1 MPRHRKRDSLTLD
14 RHGERS
20 VAIQPVRRW
29 PLDCRASLAMT
40 GGLGLLQG
48 AMLSFL
54 VTVATPAIAQRTTNN
69 AVTQADDAFGR
80 AVGNEKIG
88 IYSAEEVRGFNPV
101 EAGNVRIEGL
111 YYDQQGLA
119 SNRMVDSTSIRVGYG
134 ARGYPFPA
142 PTGVVDLKL
151 EKFEGQRIISVEAET
166 DADGNTSGSVQVK
179 LPLVKDRLGISF
191 GQGFRRG
198 RQPQGRFGNFNS
210 QSVFL
215 TWTPEADAEVTAY
228 WSRFHFS
235 RASASPIIFPATLDI
250 PKAIPRKQFLGQ
262 PWARTRYSTYNSGLI
277 AKATI
282 GTVRI
287 EAGLFR
293 SVRDDDRTFADL
305 LLGVTPDGRVGN
317 RLIVADVDNFAGST
331 SGEIRLTRRWTGKT
345 LRHSLIAT
353 IRGRDQ
359 SREFGGQQ
367 RISLGASTISA
378 PDDRARPTYSFGGND
393 LSAVRQITAGLGYD
407 LQVKGR
413 GSIAL
418 AVQKTDYRKSVDFAN
433 PALAN
438 SVTRDKP
445 WLFSATASV
454 NLFPGLLAYGGIV
467 RGLEESAVAPDIAIN
482 RSEAP
487 PALRTRQI
495 DAGLRYAISPKLA
508 LITGVFDIEKPYF
521 NIDAASRFRSL
532 GTVRNRGVELSL
544 AGTLLPG
551 LTIIAGGLILDPKIA
566 GTDVT
571 AGRIGQRP
579 VGSFRHRAVANLDW
593 KPAGQQAWSFD
604 LAFEATGPEMATISN
619 SFTGPARETIGIG
632 TRYRFALGK
641 TKLLA
646 RAQVTN
652 LLNDYG
658 WKVSSSGGF
667 TFTVPR
673 AFILNL
679 AADI

>member
-1 MPRHRKRDSLTLD
+1 
-14 RHGERS
+14 
-20 VAIQPVRRW
+20 
-29 PLDCRASLAMT
+29 
-40 GGLGLLQG
+40 
-48 AMLSFL
+48 MLFITFS
-54 VTVATPAIAQRTTNN
+54 APALAQRTTNN

-88 IYSAEEVRGFNPV
+88 IYSSDEVRGFNPI

-151 EKFEGQRIISVEAET
+151 EKYEGQRIVSIEGEM
-166 DADGNTSGSVQVK
+166 DADGNSSGSVQVK
-179 LPLVKDRLGISF
+179 LPLIKDKLGISF

-215 TWTPEADAEVTAY
+215 TWTPEPNSEVTAY

-235 RASASPIIFPATLDI
+235 RASASPILFPSTPDI
-250 PKAIPRKQFLGQ
+250 PKAIPRKTFLGQ
-262 PWARTRYSTYNSGLI
+262 PWARTRYTTYNSGLI
-277 AKATI
+277 AKADV
-282 GTVRI
+282 GTVRV

-293 SVRDDDRTFADL
+293 SVRQDDRTFADL
-305 LLGVTPDGRVGN
+305 LLGVTPDGRVAN

-331 SGEIRLTRRWTGKT
+331 SGEIRMTRRWTGKM

-353 IRGRDQ
+353 VRGRDQ
-359 SREFGGQQ
+359 VREFGGQQ
-367 RISLGASTISA
+367 RISLGASTIGA
-378 PDDRARPTYSFGGND
+378 PDDRVRPTYNFGNND
-393 LSAVRQITAGLGYD
+393 QSAVRQVTLGLGYD

-413 GSIAL
+413 GSLAL
-418 AVQKTDYRKSVDFAN
+418 AVQKSDYRKTVDFAN
-433 PALAN
+433 SALAN
-438 SVTRDKP
+438 SVARDRP
-445 WLFSATASV
+445 WLFSGTASI
-454 NLFPGLLAYGGIV
+454 NLVSGLLAYGGYV

-487 PALRTRQI
+487 PALLTRQI
-495 DAGLRYAISPKLA
+495 DAGLRYAITPKLA
-508 LITGVFDIEKPYF
+508 LITGVFDLEKPYF

-532 GTVRNRGVELSL
+532 GTVRNRGIELSL

-551 LTIIAGGLILDPKIA
+551 LTIVAGGLILDPKIA
-566 GTDVT
+566 GPDVT

-593 KPAGQQAWSFD
+593 KPAGQEAWSFD
-604 LAFEATGPEMATISN
+604 FAFEATGPETATISN
-619 SFTGPARETIGIG
+619 SFTGPARETFGIG
-632 TRYRFALGK
+632 TRYRFTLGK
-641 TKLLA
+641 TKFLA

-652 LLNDYG
+652 LFNDYG